1 MNLILLY
8 FLVLNSIA
16 FIFTSYD
23 KYLAVNHKRR
33 IPENTLFFLEA
44 IGGTIGLLLGMLLF
58 RHKTSKPSFIIKF
71 SAILFIQILIAVF
84 LLIYKNDIFTIAH
97 FLTS

>member
-1 MNLILLY
+1 MEILLLY
-8 FLVLNSIA
+8 FLVISIFV
-16 FIFTSYD
+16 FILAGYD
-23 KYLAVNHKRR
+23 KYLARKNKHR

-44 IGGTIGLLLGMLLF
+44 IGGTIGLLLAMLFF

-71 SAILFIQILIAVF
+71 SIIIFIQILIAVL